1 MLYRRPTLYL
11 TLAASLSV
19 IVAGSAA
26 AAAPTIQTDAQ
37 CLVLGNALANST
49 KDENAQRALFAAH
62 FFYLGRLR
70 VEVETDKLAAA
81 IADAEKTVKPGTANT
96 MMQACGAGV
105 QSAEKAAEDAGK
117 SLHPTPGK

>member
-11 TLAASLSV
+11 TLAASLSAF
-19 IVAGSAA
+19 VAGDAL
-26 AAAPTIQTDAQ
+26 AAPTIQTDAQ
-37 CLVLGNALANST
+37 CLVLGNALSNST

-70 VEVETDKLAAA
+70 VEIGADKLPAA

-105 QSAEKAAEDAGK
+105 QAAEKAAEDAGK

>member
-1 MLYRRPTLYL
+1 MLYRRPTIYFAV
-11 TLAASLSV
+11 AAGLSA
-19 IVAGSAA
+19 IVAGNAV

-37 CLVLGNALANST
+37 CLVLGNALSNST

-70 VEVETDKLAAA
+70 IEVGTDKLPAA
-81 IADAEKTVKPGTANT
+81 IADAEKTVKPETANA

-105 QSAEKAAEDAGK
+105 QAAEKAAEDAGK

>member
-1 MLYRRPTLYL
+1 MPYRRPTIYL
-11 TLAASLSV
+11 TFAAALAA
-19 IVAGSAA
+19 IVPGSAV

-37 CLVLGNALANST
+37 CLVLANALSNST
-49 KDENAQRALFAAH
+49 KDENAQRSLFAAH

-70 VEVETDKLAAA
+70 VEVGNDKLPAA
-81 IADAEKTVKPGTANT
+81 IADAEKILKPDTANA

-105 QSAEKAAEDAGK
+105 QAAEKAAEDAGR